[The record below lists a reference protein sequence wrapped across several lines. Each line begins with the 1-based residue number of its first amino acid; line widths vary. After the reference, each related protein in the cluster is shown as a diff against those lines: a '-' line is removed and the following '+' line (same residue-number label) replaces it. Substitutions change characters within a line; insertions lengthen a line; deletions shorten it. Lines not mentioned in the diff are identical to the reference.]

1 MRKLGPAKGTCHL
14 SRAMP
19 DVASAHPTQAVAA
32 RLEALENDNAG
43 EDPFAADSGDE
54 EFVLRDDSDEGGG
67 LAVLACQLALKCYR

>member
-1 MRKLGPAKGTCHL
+1 MSVPA
-14 SRAMP
+14 
-19 DVASAHPTQAVAA
+19 QAVAA

-67 LAVLACQLALKCYR
+67 LAVLACQLALMCYRGRCGVPVVCRRLLPGGGPIA